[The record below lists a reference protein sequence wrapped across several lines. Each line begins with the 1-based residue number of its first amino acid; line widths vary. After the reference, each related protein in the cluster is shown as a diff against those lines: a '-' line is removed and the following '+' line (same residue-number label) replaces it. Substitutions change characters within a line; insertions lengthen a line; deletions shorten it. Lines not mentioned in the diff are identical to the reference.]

1 MMMTTIRRTTVT
13 SFSFALALS
22 ALPVRADTGHD
33 RGTILNI
40 DLRAMQV
47 QMKDAKDRER
57 TWVIARDATVKFSDK
72 AWANRAAI
80 LKDLQKGMYV
90 HFAFA
95 TGEPEVIQEFDVKD
109 IGQSGAA
116 ASTPAPA
123 GPDPSAGLTAKVTA
137 VDPRVA
143 QIEVMLD
150 GGGRKTFQAAN
161 AGVLNGVKP
170 GQRVTLVTESRN
182 GQDIVVQVKR

>member
-1 MMMTTIRRTTVT
+1 MMTSTIRRTTYAA
-13 SFSFALALS
+13 FSVLALS
-22 ALPVRADTGHD
+22 ALPALADIGHD
-33 RGTILNI
+33 RGSILNI

-47 QMKDAKDRER
+47 QIKDAKDRER
-57 TWVIARDATVKFSDK
+57 IWPIARDATVKFSDK
-72 AWANRAAI
+72 AWANRGAT
-80 LKDLQKGMYV
+80 LKDLRKGMYV
-90 HFAFA
+90 HFAFQ

-116 ASTPAPA
+116 APAPDPAPIPGGSLA
-123 GPDPSAGLTAKVTA
+123 GKVTA

-150 GGGRKTFQAAN
+150 RGGRKTFQAAN
-161 AGVLNGVKP
+161 AGVLSGVKA

-182 GQDIVVQVKR
+182 GQDVVVQVRR